1 MKRGDRCTFKTNLKD
16 KAMGAPVNTGIENF
30 EEVILGLSKADR
42 VKLLGWIAES
52 LVEEENSP
60 PPEEDGESDEASPKE
75 DIEWPPKN
83 LRIAENPSGKT
94 PWYEGIPSPKDLSE
108 EERQEV
114 GKQLFGAWKDTTP
127 DDFADQIMAA
137 RTVSGREINLDE

>member
-1 MKRGDRCTFKTNLKD
+1 
-16 KAMGAPVNTGIENF
+16 MGAPVNTGIENF

-94 PWYEGIPSPKDLSE
+94 PWYEGIPSPKDLTEAEWKAKVHEVAGSWDDHSMSAE
-108 EERQEV
+108 ELIE
-114 GKQLFGAWKDTTP
+114 D
-127 DDFADQIMAA
+127 IYSS
-137 RTVSGREINLDE
+137 RTISTREINLDD

>member
-1 MKRGDRCTFKTNLKD
+1 
-16 KAMGAPVNTGIENF
+16 MGAPVNTGIENF

-60 PPEEDGESDEASPKE
+60 PAEEDGESDEASPKE

-83 LRIAENPSGKT
+83 LPQVERLENEAS
-94 PWYEGIPSPKDLSE
+94 WLS
-108 EERQEV
+108 
-114 GKQLFGAWKDTTP
+114 KINPPTP
-127 DDFADQIMAA
+127 DLTDEEWKERVSSVAGLWSDLPDDYGDDIVSS
-137 RTVSGREINLDE
+137 RTVSTREINLND